1 MFYIWTTI
9 SPSSRSYIRHGR
21 CMMCAMRLL
30 CMQCPIQLSTR
41 IQVNL
46 EFVTRKS
53 QHKITFYEPAFADQ
67 KHEGQQRIFEQPGP
81 HHLHSRARAS
91 ESNSISH
98 QRHCFTVKSSY
109 RCCTGRDHSCD
120 FHWDCSLQ
128 EPLHTRISLNQLC
141 HTLRYKNELVCWSQ
155 KVLEWK
161 QGMGSTAHQVK
172 LQAMGFWDYAYA
184 TREKIPVATDGI
196 PLNNRLSVLKL

>member
-1 MFYIWTTI
+1 MIVQVLDIGGKRPDTVQLIDLFVVSRRCRDDKTMTAAGNVLWTTI
-9 SPSSRSYIRHGR
+9 FSPSSRSYIRHGR

-120 FHWDCSLQ
+120 FH
-128 EPLHTRISLNQLC
+128 
-141 HTLRYKNELVCWSQ
+141 
-155 KVLEWK
+155 
-161 QGMGSTAHQVK
+161 
-172 LQAMGFWDYAYA
+172 
-184 TREKIPVATDGI
+184 
-196 PLNNRLSVLKL
+196 